1 MFYKL
6 EPQKFYLLE
15 IFFLSVHVGA
25 IICIY
30 HTNLILLAKM
40 AIISIVFIHYCFINH
55 FKKSITI
62 WQNNAGDWYL
72 GILNQQI
79 VPVYIDSPIFI
90 SKHLVVLNFISKKDF
105 TKISIPITKYAL
117 NNSNDFR
124 RLKSIIKTKD
134 LFKVT

>member
-15 IFFLSVHVGA
+15 IFFLFVHAGA
-25 IICIY
+25 IICAY
-30 HTNLILLAKM
+30 HTNLVLLAKM
-40 AIISIVFIHYCFINH
+40 AIISLVFIHYCFINH
-55 FKKSITI
+55 FKNSIAI
-62 WQNNAGDWYL
+62 WRNNAGDWYVNL
-72 GILNQQI
+72 SNQQI
-79 VPVYIDSPIFI
+79 ISVYLDSPIFI

-124 RLKSIIKTKD
+124 RLKSIIKIKD
-134 LFKVT
+134 LFKV